1 MKKSLIIL
9 ALLLCGCSKST
20 DEIDSEYVLPSG
32 LEDCKIY
39 KLAPGGLARTLYV
52 VRCPDSNT
60 STNWSE
66 WNGKYTTYHN
76 VNVVS
81 K

>member
-20 DEIDSEYVLPSG
+20 ERIDSKYVLPSG

-39 KLAPGGLARTLYV
+39 RLNSEGLTRALYV
-52 VRCPDSNT
+52 VRCPNSDT

-66 WNGKYTTYHN
+66 RSGKSTTYHN

-81 K
+81 E

>member
-20 DEIDSEYVLPSG
+20 DEIDSKYVLPSG

-39 KLAPGGLARTLYV
+39 KLHPGGLAQALYV

-66 WNGKYTTYHN
+66 SNGKSTTYHN